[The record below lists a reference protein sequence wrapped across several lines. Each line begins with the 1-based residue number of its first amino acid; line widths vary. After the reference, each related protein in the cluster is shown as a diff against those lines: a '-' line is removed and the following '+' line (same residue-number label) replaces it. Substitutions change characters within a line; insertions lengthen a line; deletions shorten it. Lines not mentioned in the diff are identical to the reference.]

1 MKMLHSV
8 TNQSSRPPIVAAI
21 IVQGGRVLMVRRRVR
36 EGSLS
41 WQFPAGELESGETF
55 EATAARETRE
65 EVGLVV
71 KALRVLGERVHP
83 ATRRQ
88 MAYVACEPIS
98 GTAQLVDDDE
108 LDALAWC
115 TKADLSERVPQSLFS
130 AVQDYLDQA
139 LLA

>member
-1 MKMLHSV
+1 MV
-8 TNQSSRPPIVAAI
+8 DQSSRPPIVAAV
-21 IVQGGRVLMVRRRVR
+21 IVQDGRVLMVRRRVR

-55 EATAARETRE
+55 DETAVRETRE

-71 KALRVLGERVHP
+71 KAIRVLGERVHP

-98 GTAQLVDDDE
+98 GTAELVDEEE

-115 TKADLSERVPQSLFS
+115 TKAELDERVPQPLFS
-130 AVQDYLDQA
+130 AVQDHLEQMLPSRLRA
-139 LLA
+139 P

>member
-1 MKMLHSV
+1 MV
-8 TNQSSRPPIVAAI
+8 DQSSRPPIVAAV
-21 IVQGGRVLMVRRRVR
+21 IVQDGRVLMVRRRVR

-41 WQFPAGELESGETF
+41 WQFPAGEWESGETF
-55 EATAARETRE
+55 DETAVRETRE

-71 KALRVLGERVHP
+71 KAIRVLGERVHP

-98 GTAQLVDDDE
+98 GTAELVDEEE

-115 TKADLSERVPQSLFS
+115 TKAELSERVPHPLFT

-139 LLA
+139 LPV

>member
-1 MKMLHSV
+1 MV
-8 TNQSSRPPIVAAI
+8 DQSSRPPIVAAVI
-21 IVQGGRVLMVRRRVR
+21 DHDGRVLMARRRVR

-41 WQFPAGELESGETF
+41 WQFPAGEWESDETF
-55 EATAARETRE
+55 EETAVRETRE

-71 KALRVLGERVHP
+71 KAVRVLGERVHP

-98 GTAQLVDDDE
+98 GTAQLVDEEE
-108 LDALAWC
+108 LDALTWC
-115 TKADLSERVPQSLFS
+115 TKAELSEWVPQPLFS

-139 LLA
+139 LPV